1 MPNPFDFSGYTVT
14 PIKPYVEP
22 SPNPVV
28 ARFAI
33 LKALSGDIPEEN
45 REGFARS
52 LIALNLSELGIKS
65 GVNFNPL
72 LLQSGDTQGTYSHVS
87 NTISVVNKYIKD
99 PQHLGLLLNII
110 GHEAKHKHQKE
121 LNDTAKYLS
130 GNFNQRTVGFLREF
144 PVLIGEE
151 INARGFYLLNRSE
164 KDSFVYGN
172 TFAEILLTE
181 AVRNAKSSGNFQTAQ
196 YLQEQLTKTTLLKNA
211 ELSEIKFREDD
222 FIANHLPKFYAHCST
237 SFKQYLSILKTY
249 NERGEFTTTQKA
261 YLDRIE
267 NAADNLSG
275 REYSRALDATSTVL
289 AYLPKREFVKDYINF
304 ALSSRDRYVAEDAFH
319 FMTAKGIPLTQN
331 DITRIFI
338 CSDSYNG
345 KDAHFY
351 LSNLGLAKIDE
362 QAMVQQLVISQGF
375 EAATQIIANLKN
387 DNYAASQVDFAKVD
401 SALSGYTNQPIFAYN
416 GQSFAGCS
424 QILDYVIQNL
434 LYEGKISSTQ
444 LYQTKGELSQNL
456 ANIVAH
462 FESPTA
468 QNIEFNNAL
477 QTFIADPYKQQFE
490 EKTDD
495 VDQTSRVLSEPAAS
509 KFAEFSNSARQ
520 QKTEEEPEL
529 TVYFATNENGEKY
542 IDGLADSLNALAK
555 NLREL
560 AKVLSDT
567 EVQRALLKVSD
578 RNSNGDRV
586 LDKDRI
592 IEEGAHPEG
601 EEDMTAASCERPDP
615 SKVLIESVGG
625 AEMVD
630 LSQKEV
636 NPVEANNGNEQG
648 FVTQDAVGQEAV
660 AVSLPEAPA
669 APEPPVA

>member
-1 MPNPFDFSGYTVT
+1 MPNSFDFSGYTVT

-52 LIALNLSELGIKS
+52 LVALNLSELGIKS

-72 LLQSGDTQGTYSHVS
+72 LLQSGDTQGTYLHVS

-110 GHEAKHKHQKE
+110 GHEAKHKHQHE
-121 LNDTAKYLS
+121 LNKFAKYFS
-130 GNFNQRTVGFLREF
+130 GNFSQRTVGFLKQV
-144 PVLIGEE
+144 PGLIGEE
-151 INARGFYLLNRSE
+151 NNAKTLYLLNRSE

-181 AVRNAKSSGNFQTAQ
+181 ALRNARSSGNFKNVQ
-196 YLQEQLTKTTLLKNA
+196 YLQEQLTKTTLLKNT
-211 ELSEIKFREDD
+211 ELGEIRYREND
-222 FIANHLPKFYAHCST
+222 FIVNHLPQFYRNCST
-237 SFKQYLSILKTY
+237 SFKQYLSIAKTY
-249 NERGEFTTTQKA
+249 NERGSFTSSQQV

-267 NAADNLSG
+267 NSEFLDGTDYQKAVQAAAS
-275 REYSRALDATSTVL
+275 VL
-289 AYLPKREFVKDYINF
+289 AYLPRRELVKDYIDF
-304 ALSSRDRYVAEDAFH
+304 ALSSQDKNVARDAFS
-319 FMTAKGIPLTQN
+319 FITQYGIPLTQN
-331 DITRIFI
+331 DISRIFV
-338 CSDSYNG
+338 CSDMFKGSVS
-345 KDAHFY
+345 HFS
-351 LSNLGLAKIDE
+351 LSASALSRIDE
-362 QAMVQQLVISQGF
+362 QVMVQQLVISQGF
-375 EAATQIIANLKN
+375 EVASQIIANLKT
-387 DNYAASQVDFAKVD
+387 DDAARDIDFTKVD
-401 SALSGYTNQPIFAYN
+401 SALSNYTNQPILTYN

-424 QILDYVIQNL
+424 QVLDYVMQNL
-434 LYEGKISSTQ
+434 IREGKVHPDD
-444 LYQTKGELSQNL
+444 LYQVKGELSQNL

-468 QNIEFNNAL
+468 QNFDFNNAL
-477 QTFIADPYKQQFE
+477 QNFIADPYKQQFE

-495 VDQTSRVLSEPAAS
+495 VDQTSRALSEEVANKS
-509 KFAEFSNSARQ
+509 AEFTASTTEQ
-520 QKTEEEPEL
+520 QTEEEPEL

-542 IDGLADSLNALAK
+542 IDVLADSLNALAK

-560 AKVLSDT
+560 AEVLSDT

-578 RNSNGDRV
+578 RNSNGERV

-592 IEEGAHPEG
+592 IKEGAHPES
-601 EEDMTAASCERPDP
+601 EEDMTAASCEGFDP
-615 SKVLIESVGG
+615 TKVKLDSVSGEEI
-625 AEMVD
+625 ASP
-630 LSQKEV
+630 LKEV
-636 NPVEANNGNEQG
+636 NPVLNNANEQG